1 MVLKVRLS
9 LLVAILLCCLSG
21 TSQTQF
27 KKIDEAMLSVPSQN
41 ENSIESLVKYIESK
55 AQNNLEKARAAFC
68 WIANNVAYDIRKFE
82 RDKPSNFEPEK
93 VFKKRI
99 AVCAGFAN
107 LYQDLCKRMNI
118 PCEMVSGYGKGYGF
132 KKGQVLNES
141 DHVWNAIKADSVW
154 RLVDVTWASGSIKKV
169 LFLSTF
175 KRAYEPKYF
184 ATKPEE
190 FLLTHLPEVPMWQ
203 LIEHPVSLRSF
214 TMDDSKIFE
223 EIKKQK
229 SPYFNYNDTIA
240 KFLATETIQMGI
252 DFGKMALR
260 YNSHNPIPLAIGMLR
275 NVDNNIHQ
283 ERYSV
288 ASGIGLIDSM
298 IYFTENAMK
307 LFRKAKSSSKSMHEA
322 LEENLKIGNR
332 TLAELHFL
340 RAGYYETKLTS
351 QTSLSY
357 DSLIFVS
364 NEVTNSLLTVIKLS
378 RETHKRKLLKKA
390 QENYCQV
397 TLNVYRALSDF
408 ELKETDPVK
417 QKRIHKQEVALINKA
432 RKNITEP
439 GDCHDNIMNM
449 KL

>member
-1 MVLKVRLS
+1 
-9 LLVAILLCCLSG
+9 
-21 TSQTQF
+21 
-27 KKIDEAMLSVPSQN
+27 MLNMPATH
-41 ENSIESLVKYIESK
+41 EKSIESLVKFIQE
-55 AQNNLEKARAAFC
+55 NTRTDLERARAAFC
-68 WIANNVAYDIRKFE
+68 WMANNIDYDIRKFE
-82 RDKPSNFEPEK
+82 KDKPSNFEPEK

-107 LYQDLCKRMNI
+107 LYQDLCKRMGI
-118 PCEMVSGYGKGYGF
+118 PCEMVSGYGKGYGW
-132 KKGQVLNES
+132 KKGKVLNES

-190 FLLTHLPEVPMWQ
+190 FILSHLPEVPMWQ
-203 LIEHPVSLRSF
+203 LMEHPISLRAF
-214 TMDDSKIFE
+214 TGDESKIFD

-229 SPYFNYNDTIA
+229 SAYFNYNDTISH
-240 KFLATETIQMGI
+240 FLATESIQMGI

-260 YNSHNPIPLAIGMLR
+260 YNAHNPIPLAIGMLR

-288 ASGIGLIDSM
+288 ASGIGMIDSM
-298 IYFTENAMK
+298 IYFTENSMK
-307 LFRKAKSSSKSMHEA
+307 LFHKAKSSSKSMHEA

-351 QTSLSY
+351 SASLAY
-357 DSLIFVS
+357 DSLIFTS
-364 NEVTNSLLTVIKLS
+364 NQVTNSLLTVIKLS

-397 TLNVYRALSDF
+397 TLNVYHALSDF
-408 ELKETDPVK
+408 EMKETDPVK
-417 QKRIHKQEVALINKA
+417 QKRIHKQEIALINKA